1 MVSLMKK
8 SDIAENNTRTGRRVS
23 ATIKLSN
30 ERCLNVAGSSFP
42 GLETKFSSD
51 KFVQHGS
58 SAVRS
63 TSVQCVAESGLLIRP
78 LQSVEL
84 VQPSANKEIDPL
96 KDQSNQTI
104 LKPTPCFNQE
114 NRQPPTAPSSTP
126 VNYRAE
132 KKFTLGEQP
141 FYQSNYMNMSAL
153 TSDDGDLLLPK
164 LENRATIIQEYHQS
178 NVHRAK
184 TSISQHRFPGLAKD
198 TVREQSRSGTA
209 CGGLAPY
216 FVQSTINDVER
227 LPAIHPH
234 VWSSRD
240 EKRIEYRGFVSALP
254 MSASRPGTVRDKF
267 SSKIQKTT
275 SNKIKTDNK
284 EEPVNE
290 CWRCALRMEHS
301 KCETTKY
308 IRIGGGF
315 RHSYWF
321 VRQLIEQA
329 KEEEEKQLNLLRRE
343 QRAIFT
349 EKLAWRVN
357 SDGKRERRIKTF
369 VRSKSGRRIEKYEYV
384 SEDVYN
390 EMVSLN
396 DAGKNATHSA
406 KRRMKEK
413 LAASLGLNPEDANM
427 LDSWDAQSVGAEDV
441 ALDDDGIPLLNDDG
455 ELISITDTETI
466 KKAKQRR
473 NKKRTDDDDSYDE
486 SERADSGLA
495 FSDTEARERRRRR
508 RGFDDSDEESISG
521 RRKGGINDRGDVSQA
536 EVWREGKKTRDEDG
550 NLSEDDE
557 TMRGDGKKKIRGG
570 RRRESVESDYESLA
584 GTKQRGHRKGRRN
597 EGNERDDEYESDSR
611 SKKRHGKHGRRKSQH
626 SEESLDEGSRT
637 RRRRKGERKHS
648 NDGSASDSR
657 RSGKGRRRRGQHKD
671 KQRGRGGSDS
681 GSENDSRTGG
691 KKKKKKKGQTGSG
704 TNSDMDSDNLDRH
717 HRKKKH
723 RDRAGSDSRDSLS
736 DGSKV
741 GKRKKKGRRERHS
754 DSEEY
759 SEEGN
764 GKKDRRRKHRH
775 RKYSSDDEHSTDGGR
790 KKRDRRN
797 KGGKSRN
804 RTSAYSDKSD
814 DSDSMGKGKRKK
826 NRKGRH
832 RRDKDAFD
840 SDESYFSGDSRTER
854 KRKGKKKRN
863 KEDDQSDYGSGSS
876 RSSSRRGL
884 RKKDK
889 KRRKGR
895 QRHGSSGSGQED
907 SADSEHGKTKKGKRR
922 GSRHRRQR
930 GRRDSQND
938 FSDESYDSRD
948 SRYSDES
955 DDHRKKRRH
964 RRKQG
969 KHRRHQKYS
978 SGDDEGS
985 SDEDRSYEGERWR
998 LCNTEFTVAFFE
1010 SLFHLDYIN
1019 DIINLIE
1026 LISFLPDVGRRRRRH
1041 RHYSNDSDEYASFD
1055 SGADAASQSN
1065 RRHHRRRRHRRR
1077 RSTSGSDYESRSDDS
1092 SHRDR
1097 RRRRRRR
1104 HSSRGSGY
1112 SSSTSGSHKRGRS
1125 NRKRHGRHH
1134 RRSSR
1139 SSTDSD
1145 PDDDSRS
1152 RRRHRNRKKGR
1163 RHKHHSSDSS
1173 SDRHRH
1179 RRRRRRHHSDSS
1191 SSYDSISSSEYS
1203 TSRRKHD
1210 RRRRRKHK
1218 YDDDSD
1224 SYSEDDRKGKRR
1236 DNHRRHRRRRY
1247 STSTEESSAGD
1258 EKPSRRRDKH
1268 RRSRKFSDSDS
1279 DSNYSYERRRHG
1291 KKKRPPRP
1299 PSTDSSSLSS
1309 EEDAERLAK
1318 MSKKERKAYERRRQ
1332 EKIVRAEKRQEQ
1344 RKEYERYIDKKE
1356 KRKQRRRE
1364 REGKDYVSSS
1374 SDDDSWVDGR
1384 TAVKYDKGSRRKILD
1399 RNRKTDGRDI
1409 GYDDPDD
1416 PWNKKSHKREKKK
1429 QRSQKKQG
1437 SDSDASPSDDESD
1450 DVSGRF
1456 KEKKKKK
1463 KQKGAKDHSADDS
1476 DDVESIYEDVF
1487 QEDGTVQRRRMKVTK
1502 KKGSKDKKVYEDHEL
1517 DAESEYDSIGSADA
1531 DKLISR
1537 QIYDKDG
1544 EVIRL
1549 TKDGRRIKDGK
1560 ISKEVFDISK
1570 HQEKKKKKK
1579 KDKQM
1584 LEKSYEEEYVEEF
1597 MDEEG
1602 RIVKVVKKRLKE
1614 KTTALGKRPSTPLTG
1629 QRRVQVLFLKGGTH
1643 MQNRLK
1649 QLLEECSLNDSDP
1662 RFSVS
1667 AQEHDISDL
1676 DEKGGAIDYLSH
1688 YRLVE
1693 PANLEIYGKAFLVE
1707 DGDENYLLNMEETRV
1722 ALEGIPSLQGMSDKQ
1737 INYILRVLGIDETTT
1752 VTFKMFAV
1760 VCALCERFLSIVD
1773 DQTRQWME
1781 INDLADMERKI
1792 ALYRAMFYWNTSSDR
1807 SSNYIKVT
1815 SLRIELIAGGLSRA
1829 QEDYVINRIEPNPYR
1844 EVSFIDYMAFIPLF
1858 LITHESIIDN
1868 PLDMSRDK
1876 ISNDKVLEAQRDMVP
1891 LGRPMTKAAAT
1902 TMNSFPI
1909 PYEFEIQPGF
1919 TPAKRIRLKLRVP
1932 KDPTVDGDRRDSFAS
1947 SVY

>member
-1 MVSLMKK
+1 MVSLMTK
-8 SDIAENNTRTGRRVS
+8 SDIAENNTRTGRRIS
-23 ATIKLSN
+23 ATTKLSN

-42 GLETKFSSD
+42 GLETKFPSG

-58 SAVRS
+58 SAVCS
-63 TSVQCVAESGLLIRP
+63 TGVQCIAESGLLIRP
-78 LQSVEL
+78 LQPVEL
-84 VQPSANKEIDPL
+84 IQPSVKKEIDLL
-96 KDQSNQTI
+96 KGQSNQTI
-104 LKPTPCFNQE
+104 LKPTPCFDQD

-126 VNYRAE
+126 VNNRAE
-132 KKFTLGEQP
+132 KKNTLEVQP
-141 FYQSNYMNMSAL
+141 FYRSNYMNMSAL
-153 TSDDGDLLLPK
+153 TSEDGDLLLPK
-164 LENRATIIQEYHQS
+164 LENRAAIIQEYNRN
-178 NVHRAK
+178 NVHTAK

-209 CGGLAPY
+209 CEGLAPY
-216 FVQSTINDVER
+216 FVQSTLNDVER

-267 SSKIQKTT
+267 STKIQKTT
-275 SNKIKTDNK
+275 SNKIKTANK
-284 EEPVNE
+284 EETVNE

-329 KEEEEKQLNLLRRE
+329 KEEEEKQLNLLRHE
-343 QRAIFT
+343 QRVIFT

-396 DAGKNATHSA
+396 AAGKNATHSA

-413 LAASLGLNPEDANM
+413 LAASLGLNKEDANM
-427 LDSWDAQSVGAEDV
+427 LDSWDAQSVGADDV
-441 ALDDDGIPLLNDDG
+441 ALDDDGIPLLNDEG

-466 KKAKQRR
+466 KRAKQRR

-521 RRKGGINDRGDVSQA
+521 RRKG
-536 EVWREGKKTRDEDG
+536 
-550 NLSEDDE
+550 
-557 TMRGDGKKKIRGG
+557 
-570 RRRESVESDYESLA
+570 
-584 GTKQRGHRKGRRN
+584 
-597 EGNERDDEYESDSR
+597 
-611 SKKRHGKHGRRKSQH
+611 
-626 SEESLDEGSRT
+626 
-637 RRRRKGERKHS
+637 
-648 NDGSASDSR
+648 
-657 RSGKGRRRRGQHKD
+657 
-671 KQRGRGGSDS
+671 
-681 GSENDSRTGG
+681 
-691 KKKKKKKGQTGSG
+691 
-704 TNSDMDSDNLDRH
+704 
-717 HRKKKH
+717 
-723 RDRAGSDSRDSLS
+723 
-736 DGSKV
+736 
-741 GKRKKKGRRERHS
+741 
-754 DSEEY
+754 
-759 SEEGN
+759 
-764 GKKDRRRKHRH
+764 
-775 RKYSSDDEHSTDGGR
+775 
-790 KKRDRRN
+790 
-797 KGGKSRN
+797 
-804 RTSAYSDKSD
+804 
-814 DSDSMGKGKRKK
+814 
-826 NRKGRH
+826 
-832 RRDKDAFD
+832 
-840 SDESYFSGDSRTER
+840 
-854 KRKGKKKRN
+854 
-863 KEDDQSDYGSGSS
+863 
-876 RSSSRRGL
+876 
-884 RKKDK
+884 
-889 KRRKGR
+889 
-895 QRHGSSGSGQED
+895 
-907 SADSEHGKTKKGKRR
+907 
-922 GSRHRRQR
+922 
-930 GRRDSQND
+930 
-938 FSDESYDSRD
+938 
-948 SRYSDES
+948 
-955 DDHRKKRRH
+955 
-964 RRKQG
+964 
-969 KHRRHQKYS
+969 
-978 SGDDEGS
+978 
-985 SDEDRSYEGERWR
+985 
-998 LCNTEFTVAFFE
+998 
-1010 SLFHLDYIN
+1010 
-1019 DIINLIE
+1019 
-1026 LISFLPDVGRRRRRH
+1026 RRRRRH
-1041 RHYSNDSDEYASFD
+1041 RHYSNDSDEYASVD
-1055 SGADAASQSN
+1055 SGADSASQSN

-1077 RSTSGSDYESRSDDS
+1077 SSSGSDYESRSDES

-1125 NRKRHGRHH
+1125 NRKRHGRRH

-1145 PDDDSRS
+1145 LDDDSRS
-1152 RRRHRNRKKGR
+1152 RKRHKNRKKGR
-1163 RHKHHSSDSS
+1163 RHDHHYSDSS

-1210 RRRRRKHK
+1210 RRRRRKDK

-1236 DNHRRHRRRRY
+1236 DTHRRHRRRRY

-1258 EKPSRRRDKH
+1258 EKPSRRRDRH
-1268 RRSRKFSDSDS
+1268 RRSRKLSDSDS
-1279 DSNYSYERRRHG
+1279 DSYYSYERRRHG

-1309 EEDAERLAK
+1309 EENAERLAK

-1332 EKIVRAEKRQEQ
+1332 EKIVRAEKRQQQ

-1399 RNRKTDGRDI
+1399 KNQKSDGRDI

-1429 QRSQKKQG
+1429 QRSQKKKQG
-1437 SDSDASPSDDESD
+1437 SDSDVTSSDDKSD
-1450 DVSGRF
+1450 DVASLS
-1456 KEKKKKK
+1456 KQNKKKKK
-1463 KQKGAKDHSADDS
+1463 EKGAKGHSSDDS

-1502 KKGSKDKKVYEDHEL
+1502 KKGSKVKKVYEDDEL

-1579 KDKQM
+1579 KEKQM

-1649 QLLEECSLNDSDP
+1649 QLLEKCSLNDSDP
-1662 RFSVS
+1662 RFSVL
-1667 AQEHDISDL
+1667 AQEHGTSDL
-1676 DEKGGAIDYLSH
+1676 DEKEGAIDYLSH

-1693 PANLEIYGKAFLVE
+1693 PASLEIYGKAFLVE
-1707 DGDENYLLNMEETRV
+1707 DRDENYLLNMEETRV

-1737 INYILRVLGIDETTT
+1737 INYILKVLGIDETTT

-1792 ALYRAMFYWNTSSDR
+1792 GLYRAMFYWNTSSDR

-1829 QEDYVINRIEPNPYR
+1829 QEDYVINKIEPNPYR

-1876 ISNDKVLEAQRDMVP
+1876 ISNDKVLEPQRDMVP

-1919 TPAKRIRLKLRVP
+1919 TPAKRIRLKLRVS